1 MTSEKDSNKPLT
13 WEDIEKLDQNDPK
26 RKDFEEKIN
35 KASKS
40 FSLNN
45 SNALKSF
52 NAAFPPSTIKALQ
65 GVVNPEVMK
74 LWAGLLQ
81 PHSPFLKL
89 FQNTEKLS
97 RLLSGFNFSS
107 IIRNAE
113 KSFNQ
118 FEELRNQ
125 ITLLKGTNNAL
136 KDKINDI
143 RAYMSERDLI
153 INSENPYQA
162 LQQLE
167 STQGKEHA
175 EHLFNSYIAPT
186 LKDPS
191 EEAKIRKKLENL
203 EEENKRNLK
212 LIEEKNNET
221 QQLQGERT

>member
-1 MTSEKDSNKPLT
+1 MTNEKDSNKPLT
-13 WEDIEKLDQNDPK
+13 WDDIEKLDPNDPK

-40 FSLNN
+40 FSLTN
-45 SNALKSF
+45 SNALKSFNSAFF

-65 GVVNPEVMK
+65 GVVNPEAMK
-74 LWAGLLQ
+74 LWSGLLQ
-81 PHSPFLKL
+81 PNSPFLKV
-89 FQNTEKLS
+89 FQNEEKLS
-97 RLLSGFNFSS
+97 RLLSGFDNFSS
-107 IIRNAE
+107 ILRNAE

-125 ITLLKGTNNAL
+125 IALLKGTNNAL

-191 EEAKIRKKLENL
+191 EEAKIRKKT
-203 EEENKRNLK
+203 RK
-212 LIEEKNNET
+212 LRRRE
-221 QQLQGERT
+221 